1 MTYKNAFSC
10 FCLEVLTAK
19 GCSETFGQGLL
30 CSHKQNLS
38 GWLGIGS

>member
-1 MTYKNAFSC
+1 MTYNISFFMFLLGSAASQRLF
-10 FCLEVLTAK
+10 LDI
-19 GCSETFGQGLL
+19 GQGLL